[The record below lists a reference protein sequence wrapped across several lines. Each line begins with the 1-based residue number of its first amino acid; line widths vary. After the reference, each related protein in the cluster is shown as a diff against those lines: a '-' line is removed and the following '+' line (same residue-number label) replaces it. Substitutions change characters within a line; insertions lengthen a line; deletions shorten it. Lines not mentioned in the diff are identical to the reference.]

1 MNNIKV
7 SVLTYVL
14 NDATHVEKCVRSVM
28 SQTLE
33 EIEILLIDGGSTD
46 GTLAIL
52 EKLAKEDSRI
62 RLIHSEPGVGKQFNT
77 GLRMASGKYIGICE
91 SDDYILPDMYK
102 RQYEI
107 AEQYQLDVLRAD
119 YVRFFEKDG
128 KTYFF
133 PLSVVAQPSTYDTL
147 LCSQANRNFMELGVN
162 GFWTGVYSREF
173 LLRNHL
179 FMNETEGAA
188 YQDTAFSFLTEMY
201 AERAY
206 VMKHAF
212 YFYRMDNP
220 KSSVNSPKKITLIS
234 EEYRLLKQQLKQ
246 RGLWEAGKE
255 LYWKFCLGSHFW
267 FYDIISTVLR
277 SEYISFLYESLR
289 RDIDTEK
296 FQGTELDK
304 RTHELH
310 AAVLQSYDEFMKFW
324 KAYDNAFKEELQSIR
339 AIEPHCDIVIFGTG
353 NLGELVNSCLGMN
366 DRNASASIDNDKM
379 KWNTEWNGMMVLSP
393 QECIKRYPNAVYLVA
408 SVAFFQEMK
417 DQLIQSGIQEENI
430 LIFSHYDIL
439 LKQLQNNYL
448 E

>member
-14 NDATHVEKCVRSVM
+14 NDVMHIEKCVRSIM
-28 SQTLE
+28 SQTLRD
-33 EIEILLIDGGSTD
+33 IEILLIDGGSTD
-46 GTLAIL
+46 GTLQ
-52 EKLAKEDSRI
+52 KLIQFDKEDSRI
-62 RLIHSEPGVGKQFNT
+62 KLIRSDAGVGKQFNT
-77 GLRMASGKYIGICE
+77 GLRLASGKYIGICE
-91 SDDYILPDMYK
+91 SDDYILPDMYE
-102 RQYEI
+102 RQYEV

-119 YVRFFEKDG
+119 YVRYFEKDG
-128 KTYFF
+128 KSYFF
-133 PLSVVAQPSTYDTL
+133 PHSVAAQPSTYDTL
-147 LCSQANRNFMELGVN
+147 LCSQSNRNFMELGVN
-162 GFWTGVYSREF
+162 GFWTGLYNREF

-220 KSSVNSPKKITLIS
+220 KSSVNNPKKITLIS

-255 LYWKFCLGSHFW
+255 LYWKFCLGSHLW

-277 SEYISFLYESLR
+277 LEYISYLYENLR

-296 FQGTELDK
+296 YQGTELDK
-304 RTHELH
+304 RTYELYT
-310 AAVLQSYDEFMKFW
+310 AVLQSSDEFMKFW
-324 KAYDNAFKEELQSIR
+324 ESYDNTLKNEVQSIR
-339 AIEPHCDIVIFGTG
+339 AIEPYCDIVIFGTG
-353 NLGELVNSCLGMN
+353 NLGELVNSYLGMN
-366 DRNASASIDNDKM
+366 NKKASASTDNDKT
-379 KWNTEWNGMMVLSP
+379 KWNTVWNGMMVLSP

-408 SVAFFQEMK
+408 SVASFQEMK
-417 DQLIQSGIQEENI
+417 DQLIQSGIREENI

-439 LKQLQNNYL
+439 LKNLLYNCFV
-448 E
+448 